1 MILYPLDHLDKNIK
15 FGLNP
20 SHGVLFYG
28 PPGFGKILLIN
39 TISTECSSNFI
50 SVKGP
55 ELLTMRFGE
64 SEAIVR
70 EIFDKARQSAHVS
83 YFSMNWIQSY

>member
-1 MILYPLDHLDKNIK
+1 MPNVQWEDIGGLEDIKKSLQGMILYLLDHPDKYVK

-28 PPGFGKILLIN
+28 PPGCGKTLMAKAIA
-39 TISTECSSNFI
+39 TECSSNFI

-55 ELLTMRFGE
+55 EL
-64 SEAIVR
+64 
-70 EIFDKARQSAHVS
+70 
-83 YFSMNWIQSY
+83 

>member
-1 MILYPLDHLDKNIK
+1 MNFQLFNFYKYVI

-28 PPGFGKILLIN
+28 PKGCGRALMVKPIAVE
-39 TISTECSSNFI
+39 SSSNFI

-55 ELLTMRFGE
+55 ELLTLWLTKCLRN
-64 SEAIVR
+64 I
-70 EIFDKARQSAHVS
+70 
-83 YFSMNWIQSY
+83 W